1 MKPRVNGC
9 LCPFWLCVFMLF
21 IVFFNSAIGLSQ
33 AASLEECVTTALDN
47 NPDVQAGME
56 RINAA
61 RYMIKQAQSA
71 YYPRLYLAGGY
82 AHTDNPTQAFM
93 MTLNQRD
100 LDIMSPGF
108 DPNQPDATDNTRF
121 TVGLKYR
128 LYNGGTNVIGVEM
141 AEVGKEAYEFQL
153 RAVRNELIY
162 QVTRGYYG
170 VLQAQAFVQVQEES
184 IRSLEE
190 NLRVANERYKAGSA
204 VKTDLLNLEVKLA
217 QASEDLIRASNGA
230 RLAIASLN
238 AAIGSDLIPPEGLP
252 AREQGEIDYIPAQ
265 LNYADIE
272 NRPELMATRKM
283 VSIKEQT
290 YQKSRHSN
298 YPTLDAY
305 GTYDVDTGDLEA
317 FENSYLVGVVA
328 EWEFFSGFQG
338 TNKNKSTRAEWQ
350 AAKYE
355 EQKVYNNLRLDLHQA
370 YLQSLEAWQRLQ
382 VARKSVESAV
392 EALRITSEQYKGGV
406 ADITILLTAQVGLT
420 AQKTRDV
427 AAYYDYLSA
436 LSNFERAQGNAVLKY
451 TP

>member
-1 MKPRVNGC
+1 MKPRVKGR
-9 LCPFWLCVFMLF
+9 LCPFGLCIVVLV
-21 IVFFNSAIGLSQ
+21 IVFSGTMGMSQ
-33 AASLEECVTTALDN
+33 AASLEACVTAALDN

-61 RYMIKQAQSA
+61 RYMIKEAKSA
-71 YYPRLYLAGGY
+71 YYPRLYLAGSY
-82 AHTDNPTQAFM
+82 AYTDNPTQAFM
-93 MTLNQRD
+93 MTLNQRN
-100 LDIMSPGF
+100 LNMMSPGF
-108 DPNQPDATDNTRF
+108 DPNEPDATDNTRF
-121 TVGLKYR
+121 TLGLKYR
-128 LYNGGTNVIGVEM
+128 LYNGGTNAIGIEM

-153 RAVRNELIY
+153 RAMRNELVY

-190 NLRVANERYKAGSA
+190 NLRVARERYKAGSA

-217 QASEDLIRASNGA
+217 QAREDLIRAGNGV
-230 RLAIASLN
+230 RLAIVSLN
-238 AAIGSDLIPPEGLP
+238 TAIGSDLIPQEGLP
-252 AREQGEIDYIPAQ
+252 AQEQVEIDYIPAQ
-265 LNYADIE
+265 LNYGDIE
-272 NRPELMATRKM
+272 NRAELMATRKM
-283 VSIKEQT
+283 VSMKEQT
-290 YQKSRHSN
+290 HKKSRHSN

-305 GTYDVDTGDLEA
+305 GTYDVDTGDLNE

-338 TNKNKSTRAEWQ
+338 SNQNKSTRAEWQ
-350 AAKYE
+350 VAKYE

-370 YLQSLEAWQRLQ
+370 YLQSLEAWQRLE
-382 VARKSVESAV
+382 VARKSVESAE

-436 LSNFERAQGNAVLKY
+436 LSNFERARGNAVLKY

>member
-1 MKPRVNGC
+1 MKPRVNGR
-9 LCPFWLCVFMLF
+9 LCVFG
-21 IVFFNSAIGLSQ
+21 VFAFTLVVVLCGAVRNAQ
-33 AASLEECVTTALDN
+33 AASLDECVRAALEK
-47 NPDVQAGME
+47 NPNIQAGVE

-61 RYMIKQAQSA
+61 KFMINEAKSA

-82 AHTDNPTQAFM
+82 AYTDNPTQAFM

-100 LDIMSPGF
+100 LNIMAPGF
-108 DPNQPDATDNTRF
+108 DPNEPDATDNTRL
-121 TVGLKYR
+121 TLGVKYR
-128 LYNGGTNVIGVEM
+128 LYNGGTNVISIEM
-141 AEVGKEAYEFQL
+141 AQVGKEAHEFQL

-190 NLRVANERYKAGSA
+190 NLRVARERYKAGSA
-204 VKTDLLNLEVKLA
+204 VKTDVLNLEVKLA
-217 QASEDLIRASNGA
+217 QAREDLIQASNGVQ
-230 RLAIASLN
+230 LAIASLN
-238 AAIGSDLIPPEGLP
+238 TAIGSELVSSEGLP
-252 AREQGEIDYIPAQ
+252 VPETVEIDDVPVQ
-265 LNYADIE
+265 LDYGDIE

-283 VSIKEQT
+283 ADMKEQS
-290 YQKSRHSN
+290 YKKSRHSN

-305 GTYDVDTGDLEA
+305 GTYDVNTGDLEA
-317 FENSYLVGVVA
+317 FEDSYLVGVVA

-338 TNKNKSTRAEWQ
+338 SYKNKSTRAEWQ

-355 EQKVYNNLRLDLHQA
+355 EQKVYNDLRLDLHQA
-370 YLQSLEAWQRLQ
+370 YLKSIEAWQRLQ
-382 VARKSVESAV
+382 VTRKSVESAE

-427 AAYYDYLSA
+427 AAYYDYFSA
-436 LSNFERAQGNAVLKY
+436 LSNYERAQGNAVLKY
-451 TP
+451 QGE

>member
-1 MKPRVNGC
+1 MKPRVNGR
-9 LCPFWLCVFMLF
+9 LCPFGVCSVFLV
-21 IVFFNSAIGLSQ
+21 IVFFGTIGMSQ
-33 AASLEECVTTALDN
+33 AASLEACVTAALED

-61 RYMIKQAQSA
+61 RFMIKQAKSA
-71 YYPRLYLAGGY
+71 YYPRLYLAGAY
-82 AHTDNPTQAFM
+82 AYTDNPTQAFM
-93 MTLNQRD
+93 MTLNQRN
-100 LDIMSPGF
+100 LNMMSPGF
-108 DPNQPDATDNTRF
+108 DPNEPDATDNARF
-121 TVGLKYR
+121 TLGLKYR
-128 LYNGGTNVIGVEM
+128 LYNGGTNVIGIEM

-153 RAVRNELIY
+153 RAVRNELVY

-184 IRSLEE
+184 INSLEE
-190 NLRVANERYKAGSA
+190 NLRVARERYKAGSA

-217 QASEDLIRASNGA
+217 QAREDLIRASNGVQ
-230 RLAIASLN
+230 LAIASLN
-238 AAIGSDLIPPEGLP
+238 AAIGSDLIPAEGLP
-252 AREQGEIDYIPAQ
+252 AQEQGEIDYMPAQ
-265 LNYADIE
+265 LNYGDIE

-283 VSIKEQT
+283 VSMKEQT

-305 GTYDVDTGDLEA
+305 GTYDVDTGDLDE

-338 TNKNKSTRAEWQ
+338 SNQNKSTKAEWQ

-370 YLQSLEAWQRLQ
+370 YLQSLEGWQRLE
-382 VARKSVESAV
+382 VARKSVESAE

-436 LSNFERAQGNAVLKY
+436 LSNFERARGNAVLKY
-451 TP
+451 AQ

>member
-1 MKPRVNGC
+1 MKPRVNGR
-9 LCPFWLCVFMLF
+9 LCPFGLCIVFLV
-21 IVFFNSAIGLSQ
+21 IVFFGTIGMSQ
-33 AASLEECVTTALDN
+33 AASLEACVTAALED

-61 RYMIKQAQSA
+61 RYMIMQAKSA
-71 YYPRLYLAGGY
+71 YYPRLYLAGAY
-82 AHTDNPTQAFM
+82 AYTDNPTQAFM
-93 MTLNQRD
+93 MTLNQRN
-100 LDIMSPGF
+100 LDMMSPGF
-108 DPNQPDATDNTRF
+108 DPNEPDATDNARF
-121 TVGLKYR
+121 TLGLKYR
-128 LYNGGTNVIGVEM
+128 LYNGGINVIGIEM

-153 RAVRNELIY
+153 RSVRNELVY

-170 VLQAQAFVQVQEES
+170 VLQSQAFVQVQEES
-184 IRSLEE
+184 IDSLEE
-190 NLRVANERYKAGSA
+190 NLRVARERYNAGSV

-217 QASEDLIRASNGA
+217 QAREDLIRASNGV
-230 RLAIASLN
+230 RLAIVSLN
-238 AAIGSDLIPPEGLP
+238 TAIGSDLIPAEGLP
-252 AREQGEIDYIPAQ
+252 AQERGEIDYMPAQ
-265 LNYADIE
+265 LNYGDIE

-283 VSIKEQT
+283 VSMKEQT
-290 YQKSRHSN
+290 YKKSRHSN

-305 GTYDVDTGDLEA
+305 GTYDVDTGDLDE

-338 TNKNKSTRAEWQ
+338 SNNSKSTRSEWQ

-370 YLQSLEAWQRLQ
+370 YLQSLEGWQRLQ
-382 VARKSVESAV
+382 VARKSVESAE

-436 LSNFERAQGNAVLKY
+436 LSNFERARGNAVSKY
-451 TP
+451 VP